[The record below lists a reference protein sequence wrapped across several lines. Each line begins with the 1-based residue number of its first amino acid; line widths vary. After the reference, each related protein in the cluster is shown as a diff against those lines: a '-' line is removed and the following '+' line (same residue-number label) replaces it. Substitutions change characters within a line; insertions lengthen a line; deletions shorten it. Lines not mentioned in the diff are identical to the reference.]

1 MTSWEKGR
9 GNSCAKP
16 FGPDE
21 LEGLVWM
28 GQCGGERRHGRETRA
43 GKLCVQSALSWPTGS
58 SQCQNEFVLIY

>member
-28 GQCGGERRHGRETRA
+28 GQYGGREKTWKGNKGWQA
-43 GKLCVQSALSWPTGS
+43 LCAVRTELAHRVFSVP
-58 SQCQNEFVLIY
+58 E